1 MKSINPMLRLD
12 VIDDN
17 WDMEKET
24 FENENNEIIQDRKGK
39 IEVCTP
45 KEDSTSTNSRNMLDV
60 P

>member
-1 MKSINPMLRLD
+1 MLRLD